1 MKYYITFKVI
11 DKNSVP
17 KIKTKIAENTKKL
30 ADMLDVIEFDDEFEL
45 ISIAPAKED

>member
-11 DKNSVP
+11 DGKPVP

-30 ADMLDVIEFDDEFEL
+30 ADLLDVIEYDDEFEL
-45 ISIAPAKED
+45 ISIAPVKED